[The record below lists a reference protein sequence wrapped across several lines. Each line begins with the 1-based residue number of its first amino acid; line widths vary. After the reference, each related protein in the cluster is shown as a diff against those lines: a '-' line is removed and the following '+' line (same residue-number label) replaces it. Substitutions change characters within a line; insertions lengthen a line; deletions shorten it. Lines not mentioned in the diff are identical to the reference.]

1 MTLWRVRATVDD
13 RPGFLAVLTA
23 SLALKSV
30 NILSVQVHGTEAG
43 AVDDFLVD
51 APNDLTE
58 DELLAAVGRGRGRD
72 AWVRQTEA
80 HHLVDPPT
88 EVLSA
93 ATRIVRDPDDL
104 SDALGGILL
113 ATVVRYAA
121 PADSYRIGF
130 ADTRM
135 QIPDPAGG
143 TLLVERP
150 APPFTPAEYARARA
164 LVELAGEVRRTAG
177 VRWIVALAN
186 GDEIEIRTTTD
197 ADSDAVAALY
207 GRCSTAS
214 LRDRFLGGRPSARL
228 PRSPATTLV
237 AVTTAGLVVAAGTLG
252 FDGPDAE
259 IALLVDDAVQRRGV
273 GTAMIRRLVGLATT
287 AGAIVA
293 HTHVYRDNAAMI
305 RTFDRLGF
313 PVTRLA
319 DGPVVTLSADLRVAG
334 DVDNGVDA
342 AGGR

>member
-23 SLALKSV
+23 SLALKAV
-30 NILSVQVHGTEAG
+30 NILSVQMHGTDAG

-58 DELLAAVGRGRGRD
+58 DELLAAVARGRGRD
-72 AWVRQTEA
+72 AWVRRTEA

-93 ATRIVRDPDDL
+93 AIRIVRDPDDL

-121 PADSYRIGF
+121 PADSYRPGF

-135 QIPDPAGG
+135 QIRDPAGG

-164 LVELAGEVRRTAG
+164 LVELAAEIRRTAG
-177 VRWIVALAN
+177 CGGSWRSRTVTRSRSEPRRTPIPTRWTRSTRDVRRRICATGFW
-186 GDEIEIRTTTD
+186 
-197 ADSDAVAALY
+197 ADDRRL
-207 GRCSTAS
+207 GC
-214 LRDRFLGGRPSARL
+214 RDRP
-228 PRSPATTLV
+228 PP
-237 AVTTAGLVVAAGTLG
+237 
-252 FDGPDAE
+252 
-259 IALLVDDAVQRRGV
+259 
-273 GTAMIRRLVGLATT
+273 
-287 AGAIVA
+287 
-293 HTHVYRDNAAMI
+293 
-305 RTFDRLGF
+305 
-313 PVTRLA
+313 
-319 DGPVVTLSADLRVAG
+319 LSSR
-334 DVDNGVDA
+334 
-342 AGGR
+342 